1 MLSGGEQQRVA
12 VARAL
17 VTQPALLLGD
27 EPTGNLDSASSRQVM
42 RLFRDLVNNRGQTVV
57 IVTHDMGVA
66 ASADRIIHVRDG
78 LIESDEVPEAA
89 RPTTSKAR

>member
-1 MLSGGEQQRVA
+1 
-12 VARAL
+12 
-17 VTQPALLLGD
+17 
-27 EPTGNLDSASSRQVM
+27 M
-42 RLFRDLVNNRGQTVV
+42 RLLRDLVNNRGQTVV

-89 RPTTSKAR
+89 RLAASKAR